1 MNWKTRQD
9 IRRKLKVLDYARETG
24 NVSRACRYHGVS
36 RESYYQW
43 KRAYDAQG
51 EAGLINNKP
60 CPDNPVLLVRKEIEG
75 KILHLRRTYHLGPLK
90 ISRYLAR
97 HHQIAVSRS
106 GCYYVLQR
114 HGLNRLPD
122 AVRERPSHSYR
133 RHEKQTPG
141 HHVQVGVK
149 LLSLV
154 DKAGNPVK
162 RFQYTAID
170 GATRTRAIKIYDH
183 HTRHT
188 AISFADY
195 VIMKFPFR
203 ISIIRTDDGHEF
215 QGRFQSHL
223 EDLGIEHACIKPEI
237 PRHNGKVEHSD
248 LTDKHERSRLM
259 Y

>member
-1 MNWKTRQD
+1 MNWKVRQD
-9 IRRKLKVLDYARETG
+9 IRRKQKVLDYAREIG
-24 NVSRACRYHGVS
+24 NVSRACRYYGVS

-60 CPDNPVLLVRKEIEG
+60 CPDNPVLLVRKEIEE
-75 KILHLRRTYHLGPLK
+75 KILHLRRTYHFGPLK

-97 HHQIAVSRS
+97 HHQVRVSRS
-106 GCYYVLQR
+106 GCYYVLLR

-122 AVRERPSHSYR
+122 AVRERSIPSTR
-133 RHEKQTPG
+133 RHEQQAPG

-154 DKAGNPVK
+154 DKAGNRVK
-162 RFQYTAID
+162 RFQYSAID
-170 GATRTRAIKIYDH
+170 EATRTRAVKIYDH
-183 HTRHT
+183 HTQHT
-188 AISFADY
+188 AISFTDY
-195 VIMKFPFR
+195 VIMRFPFR

-215 QGRFQSHL
+215 QGRFQSHI
-223 EDLGIEHACIKPEI
+223 EDLGIEHACTKPEI
-237 PRHNGKVEHSD
+237 HRHNGKVEHSS
-248 LTDKHERSRLM
+248 LTDKHERSRLV